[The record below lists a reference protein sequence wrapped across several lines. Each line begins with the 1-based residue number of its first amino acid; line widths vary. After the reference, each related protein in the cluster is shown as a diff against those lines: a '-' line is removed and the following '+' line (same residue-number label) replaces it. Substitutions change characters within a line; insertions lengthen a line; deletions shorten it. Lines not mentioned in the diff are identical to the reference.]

1 MVANAGQV
9 PSSYH
14 IAGTGDFD
22 GNGRSDILWRNDNG
36 SVAIWDNGQAAGG
49 HVVANAGVVTSDWHI
64 V

>member
-1 MVANAGQV
+1 VT
-9 PSSYH
+9 SDWH

-22 GNGRSDILWRNDNG
+22 GNGHTDILWQNDNG
-36 SVAIWDNGQAAGG
+36 TIGIWDNGQSASG